1 MQASAIEA
9 QYPSLTRTDPGYIA
23 DKATW
28 LRKAGR
34 VGEARALL
42 AGPRI
47 LYRLFKDRSVDA
59 VLARDGQRRV
69 PVLLVGASDAAAL
82 FIQATRQRPAEGY
95 RAVGILDDKGSRV
108 GRAIG
113 GVRILGTIDQADEIA
128 ARIAELE
135 RERFNLTFRAG
146 TQPLDDPLRL
156 RVIRR
161 DIARLKTVQ
170 RAKRPSGG
178 K

>member
-1 MQASAIEA
+1 MKAA
-9 QYPSLTRTDPGYIA
+9 QIRELS
-23 DKATW
+23 
-28 LRKAGR
+28 
-34 VGEARALL
+34 
-42 AGPRI
+42 
-47 LYRLFKDRSVDA
+47 
-59 VLARDGQRRV
+59 
-69 PVLLVGASDAAAL
+69 
-82 FIQATRQRPAEGY
+82 
-95 RAVGILDDKGSRV
+95 
-108 GRAIG
+108 
-113 GVRILGTIDQADEIA
+113 ADEIA

-161 DIARLKTVQ
+161 DISRLKTVQ